1 MAETLNIS
9 TILNHLAWLQY
20 QIGRDVNRDRVLDG
34 ALLTLNAAAML
45 QARFVMPMEQET
57 DQIPDADITKAAK
70 LIDDFFWR
78 VRELTDAAADLVAA
92 DKPRRLAA
100 CRSTLLDEIAK
111 VLKKAPK
118 LLKLSTP
125 IPVRA
130 PSLERS
136 KGFDGLVQDWSQR
149 QISRTPIDLGPAR
162 FDVEAG
168 PHAGLLKALA
178 GVLVVNHSAVMQQ
191 CEPEVAA
198 AIRDTAVRNLE
209 FDIGETAREQDG
221 KAKKR
226 WRALGKFFSSQLRR
240 S

>member
-20 QIGRDVNRDRVLDG
+20 QIGRNVNRDRVLDG

-45 QARFVMPMEQET
+45 QAHFVMPMDQET

-78 VRELTDAAADLVAA
+78 AQELTDTATELTAAG
-92 DKPRRLAA
+92 KPRKLAA

-111 VLKKAPK
+111 VLKKAPT
-118 LLKLSTP
+118 LLQLPTP

-136 KGFDGLVQDWSQR
+136 QGPDGFAQEWSRR
-149 QISRTPIDLGPAR
+149 QISRSTIDLGPVR

-178 GVLVVNHSAVMQQ
+178 GVLVANHSAVMQQ

-209 FDIGETAREQDG
+209 FDVGETAREQG
-221 KAKKR
+221 GTAKKR
-226 WRALGKFFSSQLRR
+226 WRALGKFFSSQFRR
-240 S
+240 P